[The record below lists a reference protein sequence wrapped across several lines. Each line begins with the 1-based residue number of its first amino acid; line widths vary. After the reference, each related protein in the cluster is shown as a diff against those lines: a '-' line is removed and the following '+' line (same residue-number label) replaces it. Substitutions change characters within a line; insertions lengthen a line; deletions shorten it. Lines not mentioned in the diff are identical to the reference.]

1 MGLYVFTS
9 KQSDV
14 GHIILYQ
21 MHLAEKG
28 PMIVGRRDIYQDQ
41 LIDYKP
47 RVVSLALCQKNCQ
60 EFTDTIQGKTRTN
73 TSLGLKVPS
82 QLV

>member
-1 MGLYVFTS
+1 
-9 KQSDV
+9 
-14 GHIILYQ
+14 

-47 RVVSLALCQKNCQ
+47 RVVSLTLCQKKIVKNLL
-60 EFTDTIQGKTRTN
+60 TKY
-73 TSLGLKVPS
+73 KVKRE
-82 QLV
+82 QTQV

>member
-1 MGLYVFTS
+1 
-9 KQSDV
+9 
-14 GHIILYQ
+14 
-21 MHLAEKG
+21 
-28 PMIVGRRDIYQDQ
+28 MIVGRRDIYQDQ

>member
-1 MGLYVFTS
+1 
-9 KQSDV
+9 
-14 GHIILYQ
+14 
-21 MHLAEKG
+21 
-28 PMIVGRRDIYQDQ
+28 MIVGRRDIYQDQ

-60 EFTDTIQGKTRTN
+60 EFTDTIHGKTRTN

>member
-1 MGLYVFTS
+1 M
-9 KQSDV
+9 
-14 GHIILYQ
+14 
-21 MHLAEKG
+21 AR
-28 PMIVGRRDIYQDQ
+28 IVGKRDIYQDQ

-73 TSLGLKVPS
+73 TSLRLIFPS
-82 QLV
+82 MNLLLGYLQKEK

>member
-14 GHIILYQ
+14 RHIILYQ

-28 PMIVGRRDIYQDQ
+28 PMIAGRRDIYQDQ

-47 RVVSLALCQKNCQ
+47 RVVSLALCQKKIVKNLL
-60 EFTDTIQGKTRTN
+60 TKY
-73 TSLGLKVPS
+73 KVKRE
-82 QLV
+82 QTQV